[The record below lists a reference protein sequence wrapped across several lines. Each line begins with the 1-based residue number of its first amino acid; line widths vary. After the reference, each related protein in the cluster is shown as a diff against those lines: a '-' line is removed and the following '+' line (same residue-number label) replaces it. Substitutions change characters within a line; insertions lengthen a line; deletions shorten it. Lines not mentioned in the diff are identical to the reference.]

1 MKMGL
6 GFVPPVTL
14 LMEQYA
20 FSVIALSPIF
30 ITLRRKV
37 PRDGNTLGKLLF
49 YSLLYLIQ
57 MILMRVGLVGESS
70 GMGAVLLYSQPLFV
84 VFLAI
89 PFLKEKVTTSKVMGA
104 VIGFAGVCILFFG
117 RMNSLLLNYTLIMI
131 LSAFLWAIE
140 TIYYK
145 KFLYQVDPFF
155 AIFIQSLVG
164 ALSLAPVCIM
174 TNSFIFPM
182 NTTYILVVLY
192 SSIGSFVIGW
202 SIWLFLLQHED
213 AIVLSGSSL
222 IVPVLALFIG
232 WQVMGEN
239 IGIESVFGSSLTLGG
254 VYLVNFVNRQRNN
267 RNGTVSAPLHPR
279 RETA

>member
-14 LMEQYA
+14 LMEQYV
-20 FSVIALSPIF
+20 FSVIALSPVF
-30 ITLRRKV
+30 ITLRRKI

-49 YSLLYLIQ
+49 YSLLYLVQ

-89 PFLKEKVTTSKVMGA
+89 PFLKEKVTAPKVVGA
-104 VIGFAGVCILFFG
+104 VIGFAGVCILFLG
-117 RMNSLLLNYTLIMI
+117 RMNSLMLNSAFIMI
-131 LSAFLWAIE
+131 LSAFIWAIE

-145 KFLYQVDPFF
+145 KFLCKVDPFV

-164 ALSLAPVCIM
+164 TLSLVPVCIM

-182 NTTYILVVLY
+182 NTAYILIVLY
-192 SSIGSFVIGW
+192 SAIGSFAIGW
-202 SIWLFLLQHED
+202 SIWLFLLEHED
-213 AIVLSGSSL
+213 ATVLSGSSL

-232 WQVMGEN
+232 WQIMGES
-239 IGIESVFGSSLTLGG
+239 IGIESVFGSLLTLGG
-254 VYLVNFVNRQRNN
+254 VCLVNLVNRQRNS
-267 RNGTVSAPLHPR
+267 RNGSVSAPLHC
-279 RETA
+279 